1 MSNLSVEPKKE
12 EFFVRS
18 PLYKSAVLGVLLIAI
33 AVFGA
38 NCSKKKVTPPPAAG
52 KTEPAT
58 TETGAKPAPT
68 ISLSASPSTI
78 ERGQSSTI
86 TWDSTNATTVTIDGG
101 IGTVEAAGSRTVSP
115 TASTTYSARA
125 AGPGGSASAETR
137 VTVTPPAGGS
147 APITLTITDTEFF
160 STYIKDVFYDFDS
173 FDLRE
178 DARQV
183 LRENARALAERPKI
197 QVVIEGHCD
206 ERGSESYNLA
216 LGDKRANVAKEFLV
230 SQGISSDRVETI
242 SLGEERPFATGH
254 DEASWAQNRR
264 AHFVAK

>member
-1 MSNLSVEPKKE
+1 MKS
-12 EFFVRS
+12 R
-18 PLYKSAVLGVLLIAI
+18 LYKSAVLGVLLIAI

-38 NCSKKKVTPPPAAG
+38 NCAKKKVTPPPATG

-58 TETGAKPAPT
+58 PETGAKPAPT

-101 IGTVEAAGSRTVSP
+101 VGTVEAAGSRTVSP
-115 TASTTYSARA
+115 ASSTTYSAKA
-125 AGPGGSASAETR
+125 TGPGGSASAETR
-137 VTVTPPAGGS
+137 ITVTPPAGGS
-147 APITLTITDTEFF
+147 APVTLTITDTEFF
-160 STYIKDVFYDFDS
+160 SNYIKDVFYDFDS
-173 FDLRE
+173 YDLRD

-183 LRENARALAERPKI
+183 LREDARALAERPKI

-230 SQGISSDRVETI
+230 SQGISPDRIETI
-242 SLGEERPFATGH
+242 SYGEERPFAPGH
-254 DEASWAQNRR
+254 DDAAWSQNRR
-264 AHFVAK
+264 AHFAAR